1 MRAHPSTDQM
11 EGLCGIK
18 VEYME
23 ALQAE
28 TRKRPGKKC
37 GEILGECARRKK
49 NDPQGR
55 CKLQKKFT
63 K

>member
-49 NDPQGR
+49 
-55 CKLQKKFT
+55 K
-63 K
+63 